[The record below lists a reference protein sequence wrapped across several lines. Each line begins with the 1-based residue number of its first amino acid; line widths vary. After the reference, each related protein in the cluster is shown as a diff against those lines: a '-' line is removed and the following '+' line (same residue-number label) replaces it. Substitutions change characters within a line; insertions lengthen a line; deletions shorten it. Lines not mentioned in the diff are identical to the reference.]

1 MQALVWIL
9 RFFIVVILVWFAVKN
24 SQLID
29 VHGFPEQKW
38 QAPLVFVLLV
48 TFVAGV
54 VIGLLAWIPTVVR
67 QRRELGRLRKA
78 LDREAAVASISTP
91 EAGHAPLQPVAVETF
106 GTTPAGRGAAQNLK
120 RLLFPLYCWLLAQH
134 WSYSTGT
141 APALPSSQ
149 SRSTTN
155 C

>member
-48 TFVAGV
+48 VFVGGV

-67 QRRELGRLRKA
+67 QRRELQRLRKA
-78 LDREAAVASISTP
+78 VEREAAVASISTSDP
-91 EAGHAPLQPVAVETF
+91 DR
-106 GTTPAGRGAAQNLK
+106 PASAADI
-120 RLLFPLYCWLLAQH
+120 H
-134 WSYSTGT
+134 GI
-141 APALPSSQ
+141 
-149 SRSTTN
+149 
-155 C
+155 